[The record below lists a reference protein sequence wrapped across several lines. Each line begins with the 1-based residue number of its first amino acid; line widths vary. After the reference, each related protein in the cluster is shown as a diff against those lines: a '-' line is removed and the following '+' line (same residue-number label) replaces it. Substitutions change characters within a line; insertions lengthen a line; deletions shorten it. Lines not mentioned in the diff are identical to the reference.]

1 MVPFEAR
8 PLFIRHFRFSNARVS
23 LSRGILIGFGR
34 LAVRRTDGGTS
45 FLPLERIPFG
55 VLDRFPD
62 SRKTHDR
69 GCCLVKGGDRPASK
83 NKRSRDATQE
93 RNRCCRCVRGGEVFA
108 SDEESFHGRR
118 GTMGNLK
125 TRARRTRVFLSF
137 PFLRSFVLQIFH
149 PLQSSSRRASREMN
163 IPKGVTIAEDLVFV
177 HDRRRAINRVYSF
190 ARLRS
195 GISIVSTAGE
205 GREDR
210 VHKHLG

>member
-1 MVPFEAR
+1 
-8 PLFIRHFRFSNARVS
+8 
-23 LSRGILIGFGR
+23 
-34 LAVRRTDGGTS
+34 
-45 FLPLERIPFG
+45 
-55 VLDRFPD
+55 
-62 SRKTHDR
+62 
-69 GCCLVKGGDRPASK
+69 
-83 NKRSRDATQE
+83 
-93 RNRCCRCVRGGEVFA
+93 
-108 SDEESFHGRR
+108 
-118 GTMGNLK
+118 MGNLK

-149 PLQSSSRRASREMN
+149 LLQSSSRRASREMN

>member
-137 PFLRSFVLQIFH
+137 PPQLCPPDFPLSPIFF
-149 PLQSSSRRASREMN
+149 ASRFQGDEYSQGSN
-163 IPKGVTIAEDLVFV
+163 
-177 HDRRRAINRVYSF
+177 DRGGFGLRA
-190 ARLRS
+190 
-195 GISIVSTAGE
+195 
-205 GREDR
+205 
-210 VHKHLG
+210 